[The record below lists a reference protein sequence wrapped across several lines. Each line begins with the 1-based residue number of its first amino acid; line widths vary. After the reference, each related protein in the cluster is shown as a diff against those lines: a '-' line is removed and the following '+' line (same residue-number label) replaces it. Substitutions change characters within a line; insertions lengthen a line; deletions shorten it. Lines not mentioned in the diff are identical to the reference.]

1 MKSVLMIAYAFP
13 PWGSAGVYR
22 PLRFVRHLSKLGW
35 SPTVLSAEPYAY
47 ERYDPDLLRFVPDDT
62 EIIRVRL
69 SDLWQAIQTWRERR
83 IQEKILTATLDRA
96 KDIRAPYCSP
106 LRSSLRK
113 ILRTAEACYYQP
125 DLQKHWIGPATEA
138 AVKVCK
144 RKRAEVIWA
153 TAAPLSGW
161 VVAERASQR
170 TGVPY
175 ILDLRD
181 PLGLSYYDPEAPQPQ
196 WVKRRIRRTMYQL
209 FKGAQSVVFLFDTVA
224 ESYCRA
230 FPGVLDPAKIHIIP
244 NGYEGTTE
252 EFVPPNGNKFTV
264 LYTGVLASYRYDTL
278 LNALLILKNSDSAK
292 ARTLRFVFIGEGM
305 DELVKEA
312 ARLGLS
318 DIVETMGPK
327 SHAEITRLQREAH
340 AFLVLGRPST
350 VKGHELFA
358 GAKLFGYLKARRP
371 IFGVLPLDETKKI
384 LDRVGVTTVASVDA
398 PPEIVAILRQLW
410 DAWSEGNLRSFLPDR
425 AKCELYSAERQTA
438 ALVRALEGAPAA
450 EPFHRGAVEIPPS
463 LQEEMVVNGGR
474 LSTLRW
480 T

>member
-1 MKSVLMIAYAFP
+1 MIAYAFP

-22 PLRFVRHLSKLGW
+22 PFRFVRHLSKLGW
-35 SPTVLSAEPYAY
+35 SPTILSADPYAY
-47 ERYDPDLLRFVPDDT
+47 ERHDPDLLRFVPDDT
-62 EIIRVRL
+62 DIIRVRL
-69 SDLWQAIQTWRERR
+69 RDVWQAIQTRRERR
-83 IQEKILTATLDRA
+83 IQEKILTATPDRA
-96 KDIRAPYCSP
+96 TEIRAQFYTP

-125 DLQKHWIGPATEA
+125 DPQKNWIGPATEA
-138 AVKVCK
+138 AVQACK
-144 RKRAEVIWA
+144 RKRPEVIWA
-153 TAAPLSGW
+153 TASPLSGW
-161 VVAERASQR
+161 IVAQRASQR
-170 TGVPY
+170 AGVPY

-181 PLGLSYYDPEAPQPQ
+181 PLGLSYYDPEVPQPQ

-230 FPGVLDPAKIHIIP
+230 FPGVLDPRKIHIIP
-244 NGYEGTTE
+244 NGYEGAISEFAPTT
-252 EFVPPNGNKFTV
+252 GDKFTI
-264 LYTGVLASYRYDTL
+264 LYAGTIGSYRYDTL
-278 LNALLILKNSDSAK
+278 LQALALFKNADPNKANAL
-292 ARTLRFVFIGEGM
+292 RFLFVGECM
-305 DELVKEA
+305 DDLA
-312 ARLGLS
+312 QQATRLGLS
-318 DIVETMGPK
+318 EIVKATGPT
-327 SHAEITRLQREAH
+327 SHAEITRLQQEAH

-371 IFGVLPLDETKKI
+371 IFGVLPQDETKKI
-384 LDRVGVTTVASVDA
+384 LERVGVSTVARVDA
-398 PPEIVAILRQLW
+398 PPEIVAILRQLC

-450 EPFHRGAVEIPPS
+450 EPFVPGAVEIPPS
-463 LQEEMVVNGGR
+463 LREEMVVNGGW

>member
-1 MKSVLMIAYAFP
+1 MIANAFP
-13 PWGSAGVYR
+13 PYGVAGVYR
-22 PLRFVRHLSKLGW
+22 PFRFVKHLSKTGW
-35 SPTVLSAEPYAY
+35 CTRVITSNPYCY
-47 ERYDPDLLRFVPDDT
+47 ERYDPDLLASVPSET
-62 EIIRVRL
+62 EIIRIRGR
-69 SDLWQAIQTWRERR
+69 DPWQAIQTWRGQR
-83 IQEKILTATLDRA
+83 IYKKLSGASAETADR
-96 KDIRAPYCSP
+96 IRAAHSAP
-106 LRSSLRK
+106 LRSMIRRM
-113 ILRTAEACYYQP
+113 IQAAAACYYQP
-125 DLQKHWIGPATEA
+125 DGEKRWIGPAVEA
-138 AVKVCK
+138 TVKLCA
-144 RKRAEVIWA
+144 RKRPNVIWA
-153 TAAPLSGW
+153 TASPLSAW
-161 VVAERASQR
+161 IVAQRASAI

-175 ILDLRD
+175 VLDLRD
-181 PLGLSYYDPEAPQPQ
+181 PIGLSYYDPEVPQPQ

-252 EFVPPNGNKFTV
+252 EFVPPNGNKFTI

-305 DELVKEA
+305 GELAKEA
-312 ARLGLS
+312 ASLGLS
-318 DIVETMGPK
+318 EIVETMGPT
-327 SHAEITRLQREAH
+327 SHGEIVRLQREAH
-340 AFLVLGRPST
+340 AFLVLGRLST
-350 VKGHELFA
+350 IKGHELFA
-358 GAKLFGYLKARRP
+358 GAKLFEYLKARRP
-371 IFGVLPLDETKKI
+371 IFGVLPQDETKKI
-384 LDRVGVTTVASVDA
+384 LDRVGVSTVANVDA

-450 EPFHRGAVEIPPS
+450 EPFVPGAVEIPPS

>member
-22 PLRFVRHLSKLGW
+22 PLRFVRHLSKMDW
-35 SPTVLSAEPYAY
+35 SFTVLSADPYAY

-69 SDLWQAIQTWRERR
+69 WDVWQAIQTWRGRR
-83 IQEKILTATLDRA
+83 IQEKILTATVDRA
-96 KDIRAPYCSP
+96 KDIRASYYTT

-138 AVKVCK
+138 AVQVCK
-144 RKRAEVIWA
+144 RKRPEVIWA

-161 VVAERASQR
+161 VVAQRASQR

-181 PLGLSYYDPEAPQPQ
+181 PLGLSYHDPEVPQPQ

-209 FKGAQSVVFLFDTVA
+209 FEKAQSVVFLFDTVA
-224 ESYCRA
+224 ESYFRA
-230 FPGVLDPAKIHIIP
+230 FAGGLDSRKIHIIP
-244 NGYEGTTE
+244 NGYEGTIS
-252 EFVPPNGNKFTV
+252 EFAPTTGDKFTV
-264 LYTGVLASYRYDTL
+264 LYAGTVVSYRYDTL
-278 LNALLILKNSDSAK
+278 LQALALFKNADPGKANAL
-292 ARTLRFVFIGEGM
+292 RFRFVGECM
-305 DELVKEA
+305 DDLAQQA
-312 ARLGLS
+312 AMLGLS
-318 DIVETMGPK
+318 DIVVTSGPT
-327 SHAEITRLQREAH
+327 SHAEITRLEREAD
-340 AFLVLGRPST
+340 ALLVLGRLPSI
-350 VKGHELFA
+350 KGHELFA
-358 GAKLFGYLKARRP
+358 GAKTFNYLKANRP
-371 IFGVLPLDETKKI
+371 ILGVLPQDETRKI
-384 LDRVGVTTVASVDA
+384 LNQVGVSTIADA
-398 PPEIVAILRQLW
+398 GSPAEIVFTLRKLLN
-410 DAWSEGNLRSFLPDR
+410 AWSENRLSSLLPDR
-425 AKCELYSAERQTA
+425 AKCELYSAERQTE

-450 EPFHRGAVEIPPS
+450 EPFVPGAVEIPPS